1 MEKASARGPFHGR
14 ATNSELYF
22 GSTAGIVGLVE
33 VIVGYQIARVM
44 REVARFG
51 VCLQVGDSI
60 VLAAGHQYW
69 LDPAPRIM
77 T

>member
-1 MEKASARGPFHGR
+1 MERASARGPSHGR
-14 ATNSELYF
+14 ATNPVLYF
-22 GSTAGIVGLVE
+22 GSTAGIAGLVE
-33 VIVGYQIARVM
+33 VIVGYKIAREM

-69 LDPAPRIM
+69 NLHRES
-77 T
+77 